1 MRSIRRGLAAAL
13 IAAGLTAGAAQAQ
26 APTQANAATL
36 VPAAVEAQLRKNLAE
51 RIPDIGKID
60 EIRRTPIAGIY
71 ELRVGT
77 EIFYADAEGNHL
89 LNGHI
94 IDTRSKRNLTEDR
107 LDKLL
112 AISFDALPLK
122 DAFVI
127 VRGNGKRKVAMFQD
141 PNCGYC
147 KRLEKDLQKVDNV
160 TIYMFL
166 FPILG
171 PDSVEKSRNIWCAR
185 DKGRAWTDWMVRG
198 DAIPRADASCDTQ
211 ALTRNIEF
219 GRKHKITGT
228 PTMVFADGTRV
239 PGAIAVADIEKL
251 LAGK

>member
-1 MRSIRRGLAAAL
+1 MTSIRRGLVAAL
-13 IAAGLTAGAAQAQ
+13 MAAGLAAGAAQAQ
-26 APTQANAATL
+26 APTAANAATI
-36 VPAAVEAQLRKNLAE
+36 VPPPVEAQVRKNLSE
-51 RIPDIGKID
+51 RIPTLGKID
-60 EIRRTPIAGIY
+60 EVRRTPIAGLY
-71 ELRVGT
+71 EVRVDT
-77 EIFYADAEGNHL
+77 DLFYTDGEGNHL
-89 LNGHI
+89 LNGQI
-94 IDTRSKRNLTEDR
+94 IDTRSKRNLTEER

-127 VRGNGKRKVAMFQD
+127 VRGNGKRKLAMFQD

-147 KRLEKDLQKVDNV
+147 KRLERDLQKVDNV

-166 FPILG
+166 LPILG
-171 PDSVEKSRNIWCAR
+171 PDSVEKSRQIWCAK

-198 DAIPRADASCDTQ
+198 EAIPRADAGCDTQ
-211 ALTRNIEF
+211 ALTRNVEF

-239 PGAIAVADIEKL
+239 PGAIAAADIEKL

>member
-1 MRSIRRGLAAAL
+1 MTSIRRGLAAAL
-13 IAAGLTAGAAQAQ
+13 MAAGLAAGAAQAQ
-26 APTQANAATL
+26 APTPANAATL
-36 VPAAVEAQLRKNLAE
+36 VPPPVEAQLRKNLSE
-51 RIPDIGKID
+51 RIPTLGKID
-60 EIRRTPIAGIY
+60 EVRRTPIAGLY
-71 ELRVGT
+71 EVRVDT
-77 EIFYADAEGNHL
+77 DIFYTDGEGNHL
-89 LNGHI
+89 LNGQI

-147 KRLEKDLQKVDNV
+147 KRLERDLQKVDNV

-166 FPILG
+166 LPILG
-171 PDSVEKSRNIWCAR
+171 PDSVEKARHIWCAR
-185 DKGRAWTDWMVRG
+185 DKGRTWTEWMVRG
-198 DAIPRADASCDTQ
+198 EAIPRADGCDTQ
-211 ALTRNIEF
+211 ALTRNVEF

-239 PGAIAVADIEKL
+239 PGAIAAADVEKM